1 MTLFDT
7 IFSALASNQL
17 LAGGIGTLAFGGVAY
32 VLRAVPQKLL
42 ELVEKTA
49 WTQVSVENFSNDFRD
64 VDAYIEGK
72 RLNFF
77 SRSLEFKDG
86 DLKTGFG
93 AGLGL
98 YDGVLFKYSKAKNT
112 QQIVPIETI
121 TLSFLTRDRSVV
133 ERFMSDCRP
142 EEHKNSIH
150 VTLFS
155 ATGSDGGL
163 RRRKRGL
170 ETVFVDPEI
179 KQRLVE
185 RFKWFSGA
193 EEWHSA
199 RGIPWKLGVVL
210 FGPPGTGK
218 TSLIHA
224 LASDFGFDIKYIRSL
239 HGLAAAFRSGT
250 KDDLFVIEDIDAM
263 SGTLTRDNAKKREGT
278 TQDEAGMRGSPLHE
292 ILNSMDGMLTPD
304 GLKFIVTTN
313 HLDRLDPAIVRP
325 GRIDEVIEIGPLPA
339 VCAREMFRA
348 FYGREGIMT
357 YFPRPGAELQRIFS
371 TLTAEEAEAELARGP
386 AVLHAVR
393 AGG

>member
-7 IFSALASNQL
+7 FFSALASNQL
-17 LAGGIGTLAFGGVAY
+17 LAGGIGTIAFGGLVY
-32 VLRAVPQKLL
+32 VLRAVPLKMLD
-42 ELVEKTA
+42 LVEKTA
-49 WTQVSVENFSNDFRD
+49 WTQVFVESISNDFSD

-77 SRSLEFKDG
+77 SRSLEMKDG

-93 AGLGL
+93 AGFGL
-98 YDGVLFKYSKAKNT
+98 YDGVLFRYSKARNT
-112 QQIVPIETI
+112 QQVVPMETI

-142 EEHKNSIH
+142 DEHKNSIH
-150 VTLFS
+150 IAMFN
-155 ATGSDGGL
+155 ATGADGGM
-163 RRRKRGL
+163 RRKKRAL

-185 RFKWFSGA
+185 RFKWFGA
-193 EEWHSA
+193 AEDWHLS

-224 LASDFGFDIKYIRSL
+224 LASDFGFNIKYIKSL
-239 HGLAAAFRSGT
+239 HGLAGAFKSGT
-250 KDDLFVIEDIDAM
+250 KDDLFVIEDIDAL
-263 SGTLTRDNAKKREGT
+263 SGTLSRDGAKIGAIH
-278 TQDEAGMRGSPLHE
+278 DETGLRGSPLHE

-325 GRIDEVIEIGPLPA
+325 GRIDEVIEIGPLPLA
-339 VCAREMFRA
+339 CARQMFRA
-348 FYGREGIMT
+348 FYGREGVQN

-371 TLTAEEAEAELARGP
+371 TLTAEEAEVELARGP
-386 AVLHAVR
+386 GVLHAIR
-393 AGG
+393 AGASA